1 VQIAAA
7 MGARVIAVGRSQ
19 QKLAKALQEG
29 AEATVTVGPDAPA
42 QIIEITKGGAAVTV
56 DALGSIETTLP
67 ALQALRKYGRHLQV
81 GLTGPEEAGVMPIP
95 MDLVVFNELRIVGS
109 LGCPIASYTGM
120 LSMVAA
126 GTLQPTRL
134 VETVASIAE
143 AGKILDDMTNYN
155 TVGFSVINNWERS
168 AALAA
173 A

>member
-1 VQIAAA
+1 MAT
-7 MGARVIAVGRSQ
+7 RS
-19 QKLAKALQEG
+19 
-29 AEATVTVGPDAPA
+29 P
-42 QIIEITKGGAAVTV
+42 
-56 DALGSIETTLP
+56 
-67 ALQALRKYGRHLQV
+67 H
-81 GLTGPEEAGVMPIP
+81 
-95 MDLVVFNELRIVGS
+95 ELRIVGS

-126 GTLQPTRL
+126 GKLRPTRL

-173 A
+173 